1 MELDQSDI
9 ERIVRLIVAELTRS
23 REKTGERQP
32 AHPHPFH
39 DSRKT
44 VLVLYSPILKGLEE
58 AWDQLRLLDQEGY
71 NLIHILSPEVH
82 HLISPEQIKSKFQ
95 STSTQVFSST
105 KAQEEIKGI
114 TFQTLVGGTLSR
126 AEAAKIALA
135 QTDTFFSDMVF
146 QMLWHGR
153 PVVLV
158 RDGVMEPNF
167 RDRPRSAAMAGT
179 VEAYLRRLADYGARL
194 VMAKDLASAV
204 RETLLLEG
212 ESAVLQEQKRTV
224 ITAQDIE
231 EAEQEVVVK
240 PGTIVTPLAWDVA
253 KHRGIAI
260 RREQG

>member
-1 MELDQSDI
+1 
-9 ERIVRLIVAELTRS
+9 
-23 REKTGERQP
+23 
-32 AHPHPFH
+32 
-39 DSRKT
+39 
-44 VLVLYSPILKGLEE
+44 
-58 AWDQLRLLDQEGY
+58 
-71 NLIHILSPEVH
+71 
-82 HLISPEQIKSKFQ
+82 
-95 STSTQVFSST
+95 
-105 KAQEEIKGI
+105 
-114 TFQTLVGGTLSR
+114 
-126 AEAAKIALA
+126 
-135 QTDTFFSDMVF
+135 
-146 QMLWHGR
+146 
-153 PVVLV
+153 
-158 RDGVMEPNF
+158 
-167 RDRPRSAAMAGT
+167 AGT